1 MNPCLPGV
9 ALGRPAVVAT
19 AHCPHCLL
27 PIGDDAD
34 GSFPAQR
41 MRCPHCRL
49 GIAAGRART
58 DVDPAT
64 VSSGSAAGVLANA
77 ARREDA
83 EAADPLVVAEAL
95 RTVAARVEVPVAR
108 LRMLDYERL
117 SAADADLPALSSVLA
132 SAGSWKKARQAAAD
146 ALAASD
152 G

>member
-1 MNPCLPGV
+1 M
-9 ALGRPAVVAT
+9 AAAF
-19 AHCPHCLL
+19 CPHCLL
-27 PIGDDAD
+27 RIGDDAD
-34 GSFPAQR
+34 APKGFPPQP

-58 DVDPAT
+58 DVDESQ

-83 EAADPLVVAEAL
+83 EAADPEVVVAAL
-95 RTVAARVEVPVAR
+95 AKVAAEVGVPVAR

-117 SAADADLPALSSVLA
+117 SAEDPELPSLGSVLVG
-132 SAGSWKKARQAAAD
+132 SGSWKKARQAAAD
-146 ALAASD
+146 ATAADASP